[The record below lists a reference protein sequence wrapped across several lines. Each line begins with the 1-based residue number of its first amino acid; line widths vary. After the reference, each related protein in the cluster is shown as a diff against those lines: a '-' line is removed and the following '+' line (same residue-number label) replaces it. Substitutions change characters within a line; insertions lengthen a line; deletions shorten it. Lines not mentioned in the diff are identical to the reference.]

1 MAEVREN
8 PSADAAANTQTTYS
22 LAAGDTF
29 NGVFDGKPDN
39 DWVRVELVEGKTY
52 EIHLAGAGDN
62 SGADTI
68 LRVFN
73 SAGEQVAVNDDA
85 DFAAG
90 QLDSRINFTPDS
102 SGVYYLSAGLYLGN
116 PAQDHAGEYTLTLV
130 DPEAGDTGTPID
142 KGIDIGGSDGND
154 DLRGGAGD
162 DILRGGAGND
172 SLQGLGGQDFLI
184 GNRGDDTL
192 EGGDDDDLLLGDD
205 ANPLQRIFF
214 RLFPDAM
221 TIEDADGQDIGR
233 SVDPDDPDAAV
244 TDPGLDTAGDAV
256 EPGSLD
262 QGVGAVDGV
271 DRVDDTLLPSLLP
284 DLTRADVL
292 AYLSDRLHAGND
304 VLRGGPGNDWLEGG
318 AGNDELFGGDDDDL
332 LFGDTSSTAGFGA
345 PLLFVLDDDI
355 SLDSALA
362 MSDSPE
368 GESAL
373 DNLLLM
379 LIIDELTGGDDTL
392 EGGAG
397 NDILSGGIGNDR
409 LSGGTGAD
417 LLDGGDGH
425 DELAGGPGDDYLY
438 GGAGA
443 DRLAGGSGADWLEGG
458 AGSDAL
464 EGGDGNDILVGDDNF
479 LVHLLFEEPAGDGP
493 VVVNMDGQI
502 MADNSGEIALASF
515 LVPEGDDTLYG
526 GAGDDLL
533 DGGYGDDELSGG
545 PGADVFVVAYDSGHD
560 IVTDFSIDEDSIDLS
575 ALDGI
580 DAMNDLILHQQGD
593 DLVIDLLAHG
603 GGEIT
608 LQNVNQADLADVHFI
623 FFIDP
628 EPVAAA

>member
-1 MAEVREN
+1 MAEVREST
-8 PSADAAANTQTTYS
+8 SADAAANTQTTYS

-29 NGVFDGKPDN
+29 NGVFDGKQDN
-39 DWVRVELVEGKTY
+39 DWVRAELVEGKTY

-73 SAGEQVAVNDDA
+73 SAGEQVAVNDDS

-116 PAQDHAGEYTLTLV
+116 PAQDHAGAYTLTLV

-214 RLFPDAM
+214 RLFTDGM

-233 SVDPDDPDAAV
+233 RVDPDDPDAAV

-271 DRVDDTLLPSLLP
+271 DRVDDTLLPLLLP

-318 AGNDELFGGDDDDL
+318 AGNDALFGGDDDDL
-332 LFGDTSSTAGFGA
+332 LVGDSSSTAGYGA
-345 PLLFVLDDDI
+345 PLLFVLDDDM
-355 SLDSALA
+355 SLESALA
-362 MSDSPE
+362 MGDSPE
-368 GESAL
+368 GESTL

-392 EGGAG
+392 DGGPG
-397 NDILSGGIGNDR
+397 DDILTGGIGNDR

-479 LVHLLFEEPAGDGP
+479 LTHLLFEEPVGDEP
-493 VVVNMDGQI
+493 VALDDEQGR
-502 MADNSGEIALASF
+502 ASEPGEIALISY
-515 LVPEGDDTLYG
+515 LPSGGDDTLSG
-526 GAGDDLL
+526 GAGDDWL

-545 PGADVFVVAYDSGHD
+545 PGADVFVFAYGSGHD
-560 IVTDFSIDEDSIDLS
+560 VVTDFSIDEDRIDLS
-575 ALDGI
+575 AFAGI
-580 DAMNDLILHQQGD
+580 DAMDDLNLRQQGD
-593 DLVIDLLAHG
+593 DIVIDLLEHG

-608 LQNVNQADLADVHFI
+608 LQDVNQPDLADTHFV

>member
-1 MAEVREN
+1 MATVREN
-8 PSADAAANTQTTYS
+8 PSADAAASAQTTYS
-22 LAAGDTF
+22 LAVGDTF

-52 EIHLAGAGDN
+52 EIHLAGAGNN

-73 SAGEQVAVNDDA
+73 PAGEQVAVNDDS
-85 DFAAG
+85 DFAMG
-90 QLDSRINFTPDS
+90 QLDSRLSFTPDN

-116 PAQDHAGEYTLTLV
+116 PAQDHAGAYTLTLV
-130 DPEAGDTGTPID
+130 DPEAGDTGR
-142 KGIDIGGSDGND
+142 GIDEGVDVGGSDGND
-154 DLRGGAGD
+154 DLRGGTGD
-162 DILRGGAGND
+162 DTLRGGAGND
-172 SLQGLGGQDFLI
+172 SLHGLGGQDFLI

-205 ANPLQRIFF
+205 INPLQRIFF
-214 RLFPDAM
+214 RLFPDGM
-221 TIEDADGQDIGR
+221 SVEDADDL
-233 SVDPDDPDAAV
+233 VN
-244 TDPGLDTAGDAV
+244 DT
-256 EPGSLD
+256 PPPLP
-262 QGVGAVDGV
+262 
-271 DRVDDTLLPSLLP
+271 LL

-292 AYLSDRLHAGND
+292 AYLDDRLHAGND

-332 LFGDTSSTAGFGA
+332 LVGDSSSTAGFGA
-345 PLLFVLDDDI
+345 PLLFVLDDDM

-392 EGGAG
+392 EGGPG
-397 NDILSGGIGNDR
+397 NDILTGGIGNDT

-417 LLDGGDGH
+417 WLDGGEGR
-425 DELAGGPGDDYLY
+425 DELAGGPGDDYLH
-438 GGAGA
+438 GGAGN
-443 DRLAGGSGADWLEGG
+443 DWLAGGSGSDWLEGS
-458 AGSDAL
+458 AGRDAL
-464 EGGDGNDILVGDDNF
+464 EGGDGNDILIGDDNF
-479 LVHLLFEEPAGDGP
+479 LTHLLSEEAVGDEP
-493 VVVNMDGQI
+493 VAADLDGQNL
-502 MADNSGEIALASF
+502 AEDSGEIALASF

-533 DGGYGDDELSGG
+533 DGGYGNDELSGG
-545 PGADVFVVAYDSGHD
+545 PGADVFVFAYDSGHD
-560 IVTDFSIDEDSIDLS
+560 IVTDFQIDEDSIDLS
-575 ALDGI
+575 SLAGI
-580 DAMNDLILHQQGD
+580 DSMDDLNLRQQGD

-608 LQNVNQADLADVHFI
+608 LEDVNQGDLADTHFI
-623 FFIDP
+623 FFIDSD
-628 EPVAAA
+628 PVAAA

>member
-1 MAEVREN
+1 MAEVRETT
-8 PSADAAANTQTTYS
+8 SADAAANARTTYS

-29 NGVFDGKPDN
+29 NGIFDGKQDN

-73 SAGEQVAVNDDA
+73 SAGEPVAVNDDA

-116 PAQDHAGEYTLTLV
+116 PAQDHAGAYTLTLV
-130 DPEAGDTGTPID
+130 DPEAGNTGIPID
-142 KGIDIGGSDGND
+142 DGVDLTGGDAND
-154 DLRGGAGD
+154 DLRGGAGH
-162 DILRGGAGND
+162 DILRGGGGND

-214 RLFPDAM
+214 RLFPDGM
-221 TIEDADGQDIGR
+221 SIEDDGRGIDRG
-233 SVDPDDPDAAV
+233 SDPDDPGAAV
-244 TDPGLDTAGDAV
+244 SDAGLDTAGDAG

-271 DRVDDTLLPSLLP
+271 DRFDDTLLPLLLP

-292 AYLSDRLHAGND
+292 AYLNDRLHAGND
-304 VLRGGPGNDWLEGG
+304 VLHGGPGNDWLEGG
-318 AGNDELFGGDDDDL
+318 AGNDHLFGGDDDDL
-332 LFGDTSSTAGFGA
+332 LVGDSSSTAGFGA
-345 PLLFVLDDDI
+345 PLLLVLDDDMD
-355 SLDSALA
+355 LNSALA
-362 MSDSPE
+362 RGDSPE
-368 GESAL
+368 GERAL
-373 DNLLLM
+373 DNLVLM
-379 LIIDELTGGDDTL
+379 LIIDELTGGDDML
-392 EGGAG
+392 DGGPG
-397 NDILSGGIGNDR
+397 NDILTGGIGNDR

-479 LVHLLFEEPAGDGP
+479 LTHLLFEEPAGDEP
-493 VVVNMDGQI
+493 VALGDEQG
-502 MADNSGEIALASF
+502 MASEPGEIALISF
-515 LVPEGDDTLYG
+515 LVAGGDDSLSG

-545 PGADVFVVAYDSGHD
+545 PGADVFVFAYDSGHD
-560 IVTDFSIDEDSIDLS
+560 VVTDFSIDVDRIDLS
-575 ALDGI
+575 AFAGI
-580 DAMNDLILHQQGD
+580 DAMDDLSLRQQGD

-608 LQNVNQADLADVHFI
+608 LQDVNQPDLADTHFI

-628 EPVAAA
+628 EPMAAA

>member
-1 MAEVREN
+1 MAEVREST
-8 PSADAAANTQTTYS
+8 SADAAANARTTYS

-29 NGVFDGKPDN
+29 NGIFDGKQDN

-116 PAQDHAGEYTLTLV
+116 PAQDHAGAYTLTLV
-130 DPEAGDTGTPID
+130 DPEAGNTGIPID
-142 KGIDIGGSDGND
+142 DGVDLTGGDAND

-214 RLFPDAM
+214 RLFPDGM
-221 TIEDADGQDIGR
+221 SIEDDGRGIDRG
-233 SVDPDDPDAAV
+233 SDPDDPGAAV
-244 TDPGLDTAGDAV
+244 SDAGLDTAGDAG

-271 DRVDDTLLPSLLP
+271 DRFDDTLLPLLLP

-292 AYLSDRLHAGND
+292 AYLNDRLHAGND
-304 VLRGGPGNDWLEGG
+304 VLHGGPGNDWLEGG
-318 AGNDELFGGDDDDL
+318 AGNDHLFGGDDDDL
-332 LFGDTSSTAGFGA
+332 LVGDSSSTAGFGA
-345 PLLFVLDDDI
+345 PLLLVLDDDMD
-355 SLDSALA
+355 LDSALA
-362 MSDSPE
+362 RGDSPE
-368 GESAL
+368 GERAL
-373 DNLLLM
+373 DNLVLM

-392 EGGAG
+392 DGGPG
-397 NDILSGGIGNDR
+397 NDILTGGIGNDR

-425 DELAGGPGDDYLY
+425 DELAGGPGDDYLH
-438 GGAGA
+438 GGAGN
-443 DRLAGGSGADWLEGG
+443 DWLAGGSGADWLEGG

-479 LVHLLFEEPAGDGP
+479 LTHLLFEEPIGDEP
-493 VVVNMDGQI
+493 VALDDEQGKT
-502 MADNSGEIALASF
+502 SEPGEIALISF
-515 LVPEGDDTLYG
+515 LFPGGDDSLSG

-545 PGADVFVVAYDSGHD
+545 PGADVFVFAYDSGHD
-560 IVTDFSIDEDSIDLS
+560 VVTDFSIDEDKIDLS
-575 ALDGI
+575 AFAGI
-580 DAMNDLILHQQGD
+580 DAMDDLSLRQQGD

-608 LQNVNQADLADVHFI
+608 LQDVNQPDLADTHFI